1 MLPHKKYVKNRKCA
15 TCLLVIL
22 FAVFG
27 LSSSLLNQKAFAA
40 DIDLDTKAKMTAVY
54 MCYTKGHMRS
64 PISETLWN
72 KNGINA
78 LTSPSVV
85 YVMNSANSAM
95 ESTYCT
101 QLFETFSSK
110 IPQKSPDISV
120 ANKFF
125 ENIGYTVDTEVLDGE
140 VCAIYRFKNEN
151 GSTGEYRMCAPGAVK
166 EDGKIYVG
174 KTNMTYS
181 FTGPGEPPL
190 ELSFSAP
197 GEISVDPNFRKYLQ
211 TTHIKCHKET
221 GWLSWESPNKRIN
234 LDVQASTDFQAHAQD
249 VFQEIYTCGEE
260 GRVENGWSI
269 DSTQAEIEDNNVKT
283 KYLLSATPDSLNNAA
298 LKADRFLFDNNT
310 VSSLNALKIS
320 TLQEQT
326 LLTNALNNYYH
337 FAFFGNTEENGC
349 NLDDTAKENAKSLG
363 YIELK
368 TNKTT
373 VCYVK
378 ATGENENK
386 KIRLY
391 NNSTKLLDGTE
402 MDFVAVVKALSE
414 LAEKNNLTL
423 DLKPTPI
430 DGTTTDDEA
439 AASCFTDGD
448 ALGWIICPVLK
459 MAGSAAAATYENIL
473 TNWLRMDVTFFNTD
487 GDNSGTYEGWSQ
499 FRDLANI
506 IFAIFFVIVILAQV
520 TGIGISNY
528 NIKKILP
535 KLIVVVIL
543 VNVSFLL
550 CQLAVDVSNILGASL
565 YDMLTGLP
573 TGNGDGFG
581 LDNLIG
587 GMLGTIGTALIGGTA
602 ITAGVV
608 AAISN
613 PGAILIPLL
622 LAILSALIGL
632 LFFFIILAIRKAGVI
647 VLVVLAPVAIVCYAL
662 PNTKSLFDKWKKFFM
677 ALLMVYPICSI
688 LMGGG
693 YFVSNLMLKS
703 SDNGFVESLVAM
715 LLQIIPIFFVPTILR
730 SSLAVAGNIGT
741 KISSFGSRLS
751 GRATGAIR
759 NADATQRLNT
769 SMNYWGATKG
779 QKAVG
784 AISRGVGRIP
794 GVGRI
799 QRSKFGKAISA
810 GHDRSV
816 ARSMVNYEKMR
827 LDESNNRYVAENMTT
842 ESIQQALD
850 AQQFEQEQKLINNAA
865 QSIAAGSAS
874 YSDALGNSQKI
885 NVNDLANSS
894 VNSLSAAFRSLRS
907 QYDASGGT
915 DHQIGNQM
923 NAVAKTMISR
933 YGDKGRSLVMKSL
946 KDDADSTGTFSRSA
960 SFNSLSNYISRDE
973 KWMSALKKEDPG
985 AFNMVSDGANVTG
998 AMKNLQAYNS
1008 AGASKV
1014 TASSVP
1020 NLSEDFYDGYKKAI
1034 QTAQTSGVFSSSNT
1048 ADIQQVKDFDRMVQ
1062 SFEQAAADPII
1073 SRSIQP
1079 DDLKK
1084 INEVNR
1090 GLYNAKRDE
1099 WKNNNPGKTDADYAA
1114 QFGNY
1119 RDIAVGQSVKISHK
1133 QMPTG
1138 WHRATTAETAT
1149 HGARVGFS
1157 EGDWI
1162 DGSGSIPTRL
1172 STTDQK
1178 RAEAIEDYNIK
1189 ADLNNNP

>member
-1 MLPHKKYVKNRKCA
+1 MSLMQISIRIKKGVFWFFSVLIA
-15 TCLLVIL
+15 LFLVVISQHTV
-22 FAVFG
+22 FAAGDDIQTKSEMTALYFCYNSPNVHSPIKYSLWHDNG
-27 LSSSLLNQKAFAA
+27 LSSLTLG
-40 DIDLDTKAKMTAVY
+40 
-54 MCYTKGHMRS
+54 GH
-64 PISETLWN
+64 
-72 KNGINA
+72 
-78 LTSPSVV
+78 V
-85 YVMNSANSAM
+85 YVMDSTSASM
-95 ESTYCT
+95 TSTQCNT
-101 QLFETFSSK
+101 LIGKFSNK
-110 IPQKSPDISV
+110 IPNNKSASQSESDS
-120 ANKFF
+120 FF
-125 ENIGYTVDTEVLDGE
+125 RNMGYNIETEGEDQGY
-140 VCAIYRFKNEN
+140 CAIYHFSKNN
-151 GSTGEYRMCAPGAVK
+151 GATTSEYRMCDPEATINEA
-166 EDGKIYVG
+166 GKIIISG
-174 KTNMTYS
+174 KNLNYT
-181 FTGPGEPPL
+181 FLGDGEPPL
-190 ELSFSAP
+190 DMSYWRKP
-197 GEISVDPNFRKYLQ
+197 GVNGGVQYTKLGCVHSGNMFNKGWPVVIEGADFTKYAN
-211 TTHIKCHKET
+211 E
-221 GWLSWESPNKRIN
+221 
-234 LDVQASTDFQAHAQD
+234 
-249 VFQEIYTCGEE
+249 VFQRVYGCNLGTEMAGLNGGWQVE
-260 GRVENGWSI
+260 G
-269 DSTQAEIEDNNVKT
+269 DQAEVISNQKVTYILPKDRTGASMKAIQ
-283 KYLLSATPDSLNNAA
+283 YLFNDKSITSASK
-298 LKADRFLFDNNT
+298 LKLTTN
-310 VSSLNALKIS
+310 
-320 TLQEQT
+320 QEKEV
-326 LLTNALNNYYH
+326 LTNALNNYYH
-337 FAFFGNTEENGC
+337 FSFFGNTEESGC
-349 NLDDTAKENAKSLG
+349 NLDDTAKSNAESLG

-368 TNKTT
+368 INKTKK
-373 VCYVK
+373 CYVK
-378 ATGENENK
+378 ATGENEKK

-402 MDFVAVVKALSE
+402 MDFAAVVKTLSE

-473 TNWLRMDVTFFNTD
+473 TNWLRMDVAFFNTD

-632 LFFFIILAIRKAGVI
+632 LFFFIILAVRKAGVI

-759 NADATQRLNT
+759 NADATQRLKT
-769 SMNYWGATKG
+769 SMDYWGATKG

-794 GVGRI
+794 GVDRI
-799 QRSKFGKAISA
+799 QRSRFGRAISA
-810 GHDRSV
+810 GHNRSV

-827 LDESNNRYVAENMTT
+827 LDEGNNQFIAANMTPD
-842 ESIQQALD
+842 SIQQALD
-850 AQQFEQEQKLINNAA
+850 TQQFEQEQRLINNAA

-874 YSDALGNSQKI
+874 YADASGNSQAI
-885 NVNDLANSS
+885 NVNDLKGSNANSL
-894 VNSLSAAFRSLRS
+894 VSALTSLRN

-915 DHQIGNQM
+915 DRQLGNQM

-933 YGDKGRSLVMKSL
+933 YGDKGRSLVMESL
-946 KDDADSTGTFSRSA
+946 KSNADSTGTFSRSS
-960 SFNSLSNYISRDE
+960 SFDSLCNYISRDE

-985 AFNMVSDGANVTG
+985 AFSMVSDGANAIG
-998 AMKNLQAYNS
+998 LMKNLQAYN
-1008 AGASKV
+1008 AEGPSKI

-1020 NLSEDFYDGYKKAI
+1020 NLSKDFFDGYKDAI
-1034 QTAQTSGVFSSSNT
+1034 NIAQRSGVFSSNNT
-1048 ADIQQVKDFDRMVQ
+1048 ADIKQVEDFDRMVQ

-1073 SRSIQP
+1073 SRSIKP
-1079 DDLKK
+1079 DDLKQ
-1084 INEVNR
+1084 INEVNKE
-1090 GLYNAKRDE
+1090 LYNAKRDG
-1099 WKNNNPGKTDADYAA
+1099 WKNNNPGKTDADYAT
-1114 QFGNY
+1114 QFGIY
-1119 RDIAVGQSVKISHK
+1119 RDIAIGQSVKISHK
-1133 QMPTG
+1133 QMPVG
-1138 WHRATTAETAT
+1138 WHRATTAEANT
-1149 HGARVGFS
+1149 HGARIGFN

-1162 DGSGSIPTRL
+1162 DGSSSTPTRL
-1172 STTDQK
+1172 STADQK